1 MPIPTDGSSP
11 TSGYVSPSSQS
22 VSWNRQDIYPIINNV
37 NVTSTNAE
45 FVEYYIQFENSSIN
59 WLEIQGYDENS
70 GYLNNFN
77 GGETLKFNLKN
88 LDQLSGSNYKA
99 TIYLTFIKSEGAN
112 LQKSTVVNLSIT
124 GSSADQIRTDK
135 TNYTVIYRRNQ
146 NQLSGD
152 THVNILNN
160 NSGSNLGL
168 ETIGTLFKELNF
180 TSGFDLVED
189 PAFPFSTNSELPST
203 GVTVVPCR
211 IKKEG
216 QSIYSFTATIVVIDS
231 EDIVVSPGNFD
242 FLLRKGF
249 NESKQGTLMITN
261 PLNKNFSITAPWW
274 INLSINAGSSSVDL
288 GFSTVNSEGIDP
300 GNYSGV
306 IRISYDSKIID
317 IPVSLQVKQFAGI
330 ESENYNFCLDGVILW
345 ANRLFDNGI
354 FARINL
360 KMQFT
365 TDEGTS
371 EFLSSYLIPFFNGEA
386 KTDLGQKV
394 QNYFPIYSKHL
405 FSNVGDFNN
414 KLVYKPAK
422 VFVTIEELDVNYNI
436 LHSTVLNSVSF
447 FAGKKPIYFPF
458 LTNNGFRRTYADFFH
473 IFSFYTGAVIPDH
486 FISNQNANP
495 ISDDDVQTVLVKNKS
510 ILNSD
515 FLKSQGLEFVPFPK
529 VEKQISLQWLNN
541 NLVPESMIFSG
552 TYIIQDDFEHSY
564 DNFQINGKKYST
576 KEVSK
581 ITIKTG
587 FILKQEV
594 LLLIEIAN
602 SLMSFLKIDDKI
614 YNCICITPKL
624 VREDSDENLIQRE
637 MEFFIVL

>member
-1 MPIPTDGSSP
+1 MPYEDGMIRGYVTPTNQNISFNRENPVIPTLANIIAKK
-11 TSGYVSPSSQS
+11 TSGV
-22 VSWNRQDIYPIINNV
+22 
-37 NVTSTNAE
+37 
-45 FVEYYIQFENSSIN
+45 VEYVEWYIQFENTSVQWLHSGGVTNGYMDFNSS
-59 WLEIQGYDENS
+59 S
-70 GYLNNFN
+70 GSMPLQVR
-77 GGETLKFNLKN
+77 N
-88 LDQLSGSNYKA
+88 LDQLTGTNYKA
-99 TIYLTFIKSEGAN
+99 TIYITMSNAN
-112 LQKSTVVNLSIT
+112 DPYLFLESTVNLTISGT
-124 GSSADQIRTDK
+124 SANAIQTDK

-146 NQLSGD
+146 NQLSGE

-160 NSGSNLGL
+160 SSGSNLGL

-211 IKKEG
+211 IKKDG
-216 QSIYSFTATIVVIDS
+216 QSIYSFTAKIVVIDS

-249 NESKQGTLMITN
+249 NEFKQGTLMITN

-274 INLSINAGSSSVDL
+274 INLSINAGNSSVDL
-288 GFSTVNSEGIDP
+288 GFSTVSSEGIDP
-300 GNYSGV
+300 GSYTGV

-330 ESENYNFCLDGVILW
+330 DSENYNFCLDGVILW
-345 ANRLFDNGI
+345 ANRLFDNGV

-360 KMQFT
+360 NMQFA

-371 EFLSSYLIPFFNGEA
+371 EFTSSYSIPFFNGEA
-386 KTDLGQKV
+386 RTDLGQKV
-394 QNYFPIYSKHL
+394 QNFFPIYSKHL
-405 FSNVGDFNN
+405 FDNNVNFNN

-436 LHSTVLNSVSF
+436 LHSTVLDSVSF
-447 FAGKKPIYFPF
+447 FAGKKPKFFPF
-458 LTNNGFRRTYADFFH
+458 LTNNGLRRMYADFFH

-486 FISNQNANP
+486 FVLNQNANP
-495 ISDDDVQTVLVKNKS
+495 VSDDDIQTVVVKHKS
-510 ILNSD
+510 ILNTD
-515 FLKSQGLEFVPFPK
+515 FLKSQGLDFVPFPK

-552 TYIIQDDFEHSY
+552 TYTIQDDFEHSY

-587 FILKQEV
+587 FILKEEV
-594 LLLIEIAN
+594 LLLKEIAS
-602 SLMSFLKIDDKI
+602 SLISYLKIDDTI
-614 YNCICITPKL
+614 YNCICITQKL
-624 VREDSDENLIQRE
+624 VREDSDENLVQRE